1 MVDGSHLPFEENMA
15 LTSRVVKEAHARG
28 VPVEAEIG
36 RLSGTEDGL
45 TVEEYEARLTSVDQV
60 GQSYHFNLFFGAFT
74 ISASNQTILGE
85 CSLKLQ
91 WRRKITAHCAKIL
104 IELGL

>member
-15 LTSRVVKEAHARG
+15 FTNRVVKEARAKG

-60 GQSYHFNLFFGAFT
+60 GQPFSVT
-74 ISASNQTILGE
+74 
-85 CSLKLQ
+85 
-91 WRRKITAHCAKIL
+91 
-104 IELGL
+104 

>member
-15 LTSRVVKEAHARG
+15 LTNRVVKEAHAKG

-60 GQSYHFNLFFGAFT
+60 RTQSYVDSND
-74 ISASNQTILGE
+74 IASL
-85 CSLKLQ
+85 SYLYY
-91 WRRKITAHCAKIL
+91 CAL
-104 IELGL
+104 TVM